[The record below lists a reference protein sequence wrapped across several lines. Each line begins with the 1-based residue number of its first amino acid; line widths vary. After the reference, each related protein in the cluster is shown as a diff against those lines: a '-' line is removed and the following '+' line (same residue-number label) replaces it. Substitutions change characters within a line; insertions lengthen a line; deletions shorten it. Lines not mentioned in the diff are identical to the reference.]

1 MSSLGEI
8 NPLGILQILIYML
21 FGGSSSTPK

>member
-21 FGGSSSTPK
+21 FGGSYSNPE